1 MDSED
6 TQREE
11 TRRGLPD
18 KPKRTLFSKYLVI
31 FVSLITGMVLVGGLI
46 DLYFSYSANKAGII
60 RLQQETA
67 ASAAARIDNFF
78 SEIIGQLGWLTLDAP
93 WTDDADT
100 EQRRKDALKLL
111 RQVPA
116 ITEIS
121 ELDIAGR
128 ERLRISRLM
137 MDKSGGLAD
146 YSADPKF
153 TQALRQKVY
162 FGPVYYRRES
172 EPYMVVSMAGLRRSG
187 VVVAEVNLKFIWD
200 VVSRIRIGEAG
211 HAYLIDSGGQLVAHP
226 DISLVLRKTRLS
238 GLTQVRDALGGEQLG
253 DAVARDA
260 AGRRV
265 LTSYAPIAQQGWF
278 VFTELPLDEAF
289 APLYASLWRTAI
301 LLLAGLIVALVVS
314 LLLARRLVGPIR
326 ALQQQASRIGQGDF
340 DTPID
345 IHTNDEI
352 ELLGEQINSMATDL
366 RETLSKADRLGR
378 LKRFLSPQIAEIIE
392 SSGGE
397 EVLES
402 HRREIAV
409 VFCDLRGFTPF
420 ADSAEPE
427 EVMGV
432 LKEYHAALGELIY
445 FFGGTLERFVG
456 DGLMVLFNDPLPCP
470 DPAIRAVRMADA
482 MRTRIAELKQ
492 EWQQKGHALDFGV
505 GIAQGFA
512 TLGRIGFEGRFDYAA
527 IGNVPNLASR
537 LCDLAR
543 GGQILIDQKVYA
555 NVRAIVEVEPLGD
568 ASLKG
573 LLRSVPVYS
582 ILNIL
587 EE

>member
-1 MDSED
+1 
-6 TQREE
+6 
-11 TRRGLPD
+11 
-18 KPKRTLFSKYLVI
+18 
-31 FVSLITGMVLVGGLI
+31 MVLVGGLI